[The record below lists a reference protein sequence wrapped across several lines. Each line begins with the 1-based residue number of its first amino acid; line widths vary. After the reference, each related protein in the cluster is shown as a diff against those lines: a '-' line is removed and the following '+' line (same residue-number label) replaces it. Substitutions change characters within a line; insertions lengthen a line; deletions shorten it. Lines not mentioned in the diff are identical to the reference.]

1 MPKKA
6 DIHKVMIIG
15 SGPIVIG
22 QACEFDYSGT
32 QACKA
37 LRSLG
42 YEVVLVNSNPAT
54 IMTDPG
60 MADVTYIEP
69 LDMDSMTKII
79 EKERPDA
86 LLPNLGGQTGL
97 NLAVALAEAGAN
109 LVSAADALGE
119 ALREISRLR
128 EGTLRRSTEDMV
140 RLVMVIAE
148 QVIGAEIATRPEFV
162 LETLKQA
169 MHHALK
175 TDEYQVRVHPDDL
188 AVVTDNKP
196 LFMAAVS
203 GLKNIRLETDPA
215 ITRGGCV
222 VESQLGQVDATLDS
236 RLDEIRRSLLA
247 HLEES

>member
-1 MPKKA
+1 MAVRAPVVESPRGE
-6 DIHKVMIIG
+6 D
-15 SGPIVIG
+15 SGGETAAQGISEE
-22 QACEFDYSGT
+22 Q
-32 QACKA
+32 
-37 LRSLG
+37 
-42 YEVVLVNSNPAT
+42 
-54 IMTDPG
+54 
-60 MADVTYIEP
+60 
-69 LDMDSMTKII
+69 
-79 EKERPDA
+79 
-86 LLPNLGGQTGL
+86 
-97 NLAVALAEAGAN
+97 LAEAYQRGREEALAEAGAN

>member
-1 MPKKA
+1 MPLSRVFRI
-6 DIHKVMIIG
+6 DDTY
-15 SGPIVIG
+15 
-22 QACEFDYSGT
+22 QL
-32 QACKA
+32 KA
-37 LRSLG
+37 LRFVDFAEQDAGGENGGSPFVQ
-42 YEVVLVNSNPAT
+42 ESMVARAPVVETPR
-54 IMTDPG
+54 G
-60 MADVTYIEP
+60 E
-69 LDMDSMTKII
+69 DS
-79 EKERPDA
+79 
-86 LLPNLGGQTGL
+86 GGAAAAQGISEEQ
-97 NLAVALAEAGAN
+97 LAEAYQRGREEALAEAGAN

-236 RLDEIRRSLLA
+236 RLEEIRRSLLA